1 MTKFLV
7 DRMLGQTA
15 KWLRL
20 MGIDAEYAP
29 EGEDDKL
36 LEIAEREGRIII
48 TRDKD
53 LARDEGVMLVEKA
66 PPDDII
72 PQVLERYDVEIK
84 PLSRCSKCN
93 GLVRGVHKSAVKE
106 KVPENVYE
114 IQERFWRCEG
124 CGQIYWKGTHWED
137 IIEKIEEMV

>member
-1 MTKFLV
+1 MTKFLI
-7 DRMLGQTA
+7 DRMLGQTV

-36 LEIAEREGRIII
+36 LEIAERESRIII

-53 LARDEGVMLVEKA
+53 LARNEGVMLVEKA
-66 PPDDII
+66 PPEDII
-72 PQVLERYDVEIK
+72 PQILERYDVEIK

-93 GLVRGVHKSAVKE
+93 GSVREVYRSAVKE
-106 KVPENVYE
+106 EVPENVYE
-114 IQERFWRCEG
+114 IQEQFWRCEG

-137 IIEKIEEMV
+137 IIEKIEDMV